1 MKLNFFKRQ
10 YWNGQRLLLLTILF
24 IHTAA
29 SFYYISRQNITFDE
43 PQYIEYAKRWLHGR
57 PERTQLMDDSKSP
70 IIAICWVPRIVR
82 QIIQPEYHLTDYG
95 RKDQEEGRYMMIFF
109 SLVTAMYMYWWCK
122 DWYGEKGWILPL
134 IILLFDPLYLA
145 YSTLITTDLLCA
157 TFLCNTYFLK

>member
-70 IIAICWVPRIVR
+70 VIAICWVPRIVR

-145 YSTLITTDLLCA
+145 YSTLITTDLPCA